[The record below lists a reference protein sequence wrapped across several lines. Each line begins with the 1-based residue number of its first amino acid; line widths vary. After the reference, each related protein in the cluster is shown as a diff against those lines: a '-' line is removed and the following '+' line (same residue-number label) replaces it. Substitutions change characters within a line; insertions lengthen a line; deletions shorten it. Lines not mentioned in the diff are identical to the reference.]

1 MKKRKSLKKIILLF
15 ILFIYLQA
23 NSYEYN
29 KINMEANFNILDKNN
44 SKNMKFYY
52 KLGIYY
58 DTVNGFKE
66 KSYCFFNKK
75 IDYDTFTKPK
85 YKICLKNNNKAQIYI
100 LNKSNRYSYSDEFN
114 IELKTIDLKVI
125 NKKRNK
131 SCNSKATSYANLNKK
146 ITKCLKDVNELI

>member
-1 MKKRKSLKKIILLF
+1 MKKFILLF
-15 ILFIYLQA
+15 ISFFYLHA

-58 DTVNGFKE
+58 DTLNGFKE
-66 KSYCFFNKK
+66 KSYCFFNTKVN
-75 IDYDTFTKPK
+75 YDTSNKPK
-85 YKICLKNNNKAQIYI
+85 YKICLKNDNKAQIYI
-100 LNKSNRYSYSDEFN
+100 LNKSNRYSSSDEFN
-114 IELKTIDLKVI
+114 IQIKDISLKIT

-131 SCNSKATSYANLNKK
+131 SCNSKATSYSNLNKK

>member
-1 MKKRKSLKKIILLF
+1 MKKIILLF
-15 ILFIYLQA
+15 ISFIYIQA

-75 IDYDTFTKPK
+75 RDYDTFAKPK
-85 YKICLKNNNKAQIYI
+85 YKICLKNNKALIYI
-100 LNKSNRYSYSDEFN
+100 LNKSNRYSFSDEFD
-114 IELKTIDLKVI
+114 IQLKDIDLEVT
-125 NKKRNK
+125 NKRRNK
-131 SCNSKATSYANLNKK
+131 SCNSKATSYINLNKK
-146 ITKCLKDVNELI
+146 ITKCLKDVNELS